1 MQTQRAKVHNMNGH
15 AMYQLRQKYVDL
27 NTRESS
33 SQAQPLNGKAR
44 GVLAAMWLTSIV
56 ALASVLAPG
65 AAQAAE
71 GYHLSGELSVN
82 GQRIARPDDHAEE
95 GRESYVIVQSDEHT
109 VRLTYTIQ
117 SAGDNLVDARF
128 LIEMD
133 NDGSWET
140 LMQPSVQAVLGQ
152 QASVAFEAPEGS
164 DEYDVEFVFTIR
176 DQE

>member
-1 MQTQRAKVHNMNGH
+1 MPTPKTKVHSMHGH

-27 NTRESS
+27 NTPESLP
-33 SQAQPLNGKAR
+33 QQPFTGKAK

-56 ALASVLAPG
+56 ALASVLSPG
-65 AAQAAE
+65 AAQAAD

-82 GQRIARPDDHAEE
+82 GQRIARPDDRTEE
-95 GRESYVIVQSDEHT
+95 GRESYVIVQSDDYA

-128 LIEMD
+128 LIELD
-133 NDGSWET
+133 EDGSWET

-152 QASVAFEAPEGS
+152 PASVSFEAPEGS
-164 DEYDVEFVFTIR
+164 DEQDVEFVFTIR